1 MIISNICIADSYKT
15 KEVLCEEFTNRVCEF
30 DARVRQLTGKAAK
43 DYVLNNKFQYYVGIN
58 SWLLLARDIH
68 PEKEIYLRDM
78 ITRHGLLQTIF
89 ECNNYSQDI
98 INNTGEDNALAELVS
113 GLSKRAKLQL
123 LRYMKRFTII
133 DDTLA
138 KAALDDFYAS
148 NKKCAVEPYSD
159 FGNGLTQII
168 IRSMREHCHAILAGY
183 RSDDQDTT
191 ADIYYAEKGS
201 LSGGSCIL
209 SDGTPITTV
218 NEKVRA
224 ISAINHYFIHPQ
236 FGTGESFRPAGD
248 AVRPGGVPKSY
259 KTYRI
264 VAPEDSYRQWC
275 QSGMRRELERCVEEN
290 GYTKYVNIHD
300 QDVSRDLCLKASVSG
315 LYSTLDFSHA
325 SDLISTNLA
334 AAVLPSAVFRDA
346 IALLPKYFIHY
357 DGRKRRRH
365 MFASAGSAITFILES
380 VIFTSLC
387 LAVNDI
393 CRPFLGRLEP
403 PRIYGD
409 DCIVDTKVFE
419 TFLQCANC
427 IGFELS
433 ESKSYA
439 SLTLLYREACGAE
452 YEHGIDMASVY
463 WPRHALK
470 LVKNTRDETLNI
482 LIQHQHKVVQ
492 YPSLSLFLSAI
503 VRKYIP
509 DMTSHKIGTIC
520 DDLWEVMP
528 VYVCGFAPIEGDPSN
543 ESIPAN
549 IREWAEREK
558 HYVYRTVTSKTPGV
572 KPPYYSSALEAYG
585 YRDFLLHG
593 PGFNDE
599 LDRLLGVSTLRTPRA
614 DAIFGS
620 VHRFKLETEH

>member
-1 MIISNICIADSYKT
+1 MIISNICIADSYKA

-30 DARVRQLTGKAAK
+30 DARVRRLTGQAAK
-43 DYVLNNKFQYYVGIN
+43 DYFLNNKFQYYVGIN
-58 SWLLLARDIH
+58 AWLLLARDIS

-98 INNTGEDNALAELVS
+98 INNSGEDNALCELVS

-133 DDTLA
+133 DETLA
-138 KAALDDFYAS
+138 NAALDDFYAS

-159 FGNGLTQII
+159 FGNGLAQIV
-168 IRSMREHCHAILAGY
+168 IRRMREYCSEIFAGY
-183 RSDDQDTT
+183 RSDDRNTP
-191 ADIYYAEKGS
+191 ADIYYAGEGS
-201 LSGGSCIL
+201 MSGGSCIL
-209 SDGTPITTV
+209 SDGTSITTV
-218 NEKVRA
+218 NDKARA
-224 ISAINHYFIHPQ
+224 IAAVNHYFIDPQ
-236 FGTGESFRPAGD
+236 FGTGESFRPTGD
-248 AVRPGGVPKSY
+248 TVRPSGVPKSY

-264 VAPEDSYRQWC
+264 IAPEDPYRQWC
-275 QSGMRRELERCVEEN
+275 QSGMRRELERCVSDN
-290 GYTKYVNIHD
+290 GYTRYVDIHD

-334 AAVLPSAVFRDA
+334 AAVLPRAVFNDA
-346 IALLPKYFIHY
+346 IALLPKYFMHY
-357 DGRKRRRH
+357 DGRKRKRH
-365 MFASAGSAITFILES
+365 MLASAGSAITFILES
-380 VIFTSLC
+380 AIFTSLC

-419 TFLQCANC
+419 TFLECANC

-433 ESKSYA
+433 ETKSYA
-439 SLTLLYREACGAE
+439 TLSLLYREACGAE

-463 WPRHALK
+463 WPRHEINMTK
-470 LVKNTRDETLNI
+470 GSRDETLNI
-482 LIQHQHKVVQ
+482 LIQHQHRVVQ

-528 VYVCGFAPIEGDPSN
+528 VCASGFAPMLGDPNN
-543 ESIPAN
+543 ESFSVDT
-549 IREWAEREK
+549 RKWAEREK
-558 HYVYRTVTSKTPGV
+558 HYVYRPVTGRTFGAKS
-572 KPPYYSSALEAYG
+572 PYYSSALEAYA

-593 PGFNDE
+593 PSFNDE
-599 LDRLLGVSTLRTPRA
+599 LDRLLGVSTPRTQRA
-614 DAIFGS
+614 DSIFGS